1 MPAASSK
8 DNISRIHILPDELA
22 NQIAAGEVVE
32 RPASVVKELV
42 ENAIDAGATRIR
54 VDVEA
59 GGKKRI
65 QVLDNGSGMGREDA
79 RLAFFRHATSKI
91 EGAGDLEAIVTLG
104 FRGEALPSI
113 ASVAKVRLQTLA
125 GDDPAGTLIR
135 VEGGGEPTV
144 GETGCPGGTTVDVEQ
159 LFFNTPAR
167 RKFLKSDS
175 TEFSYINQVVTQQAL
190 AHPEIH
196 FTLVHNGRQVIDTLP
211 TDQRLYRIAELFGA
225 EMARELVCVEAEEGS
240 YRLSGFVSS
249 PVYTRASRQAQYCFV
264 NQRPIRDKVI
274 LHATQHGYSHLLP
287 KGRHP
292 VIFLFLTMDPHLLD
306 VNVHPSKN
314 EVRFAFQQEV
324 HHLVSGAVRSG
335 LSRSEKGPAPSLPY
349 SETPS
354 APAGWQKVAET
365 PTDFKQ
371 RPSPF
376 QGGRVPAAPLAA
388 PYRKDEHSA
397 VSRALGELYQSP
409 PVPLRGVEAAGLR
422 PRAISDVIYSEFEPL
437 GQLDRSFIIMQGK
450 RGILVV
456 DQHIAHE
463 RVLYEQ
469 FRKAA
474 EAKRVEVQQLLF
486 PVSLEFSAGEAVLL
500 AEHRDW
506 LAGLGL
512 EIEPFGENGFL
523 LRSVPALLK
532 NDDHEQ
538 VLRAIAERL
547 PEGKDPTALQTK
559 YDEILIMMSCRS
571 AIKVNHTLGTEQI
584 RRLLDDLQQAEL
596 PYTCPHGRPIA
607 LLFEMDDLL
616 SRFLRK

>member
-1 MPAASSK
+1 MSATRSQE
-8 DNISRIHILPDELA
+8 NISRIHILPDELA
-22 NQIAAGEVVE
+22 NRIAAGEVVE

-54 VDVEA
+54 VDVES

-65 QVLDNGSGMGREDA
+65 QVLDNGSGMSREDT

-91 EGAGDLEAIVTLG
+91 GQAGDLEAIGTLG

-113 ASVAKVRLQTLA
+113 GSVARVRLTTLA
-125 GDDPAGTLIR
+125 REGEAGTLVS
-135 VEGGGEPTV
+135 VEGGKGPVV
-144 GETGCPGGTTVDVEQ
+144 GEAGCPKGTTVEVEQ
-159 LFFNTPAR
+159 LFYNTPAR
-167 RKFLKSDS
+167 RKFLKADG

-196 FTLVHNGRQVIDTLP
+196 FTLSHNNRQIVDTLP

-225 EMARELVCVEAEEGS
+225 EMARELVRVEAEEGK
-240 YRLSGFVSS
+240 YRLEGYVSS
-249 PVYTRASRQAQYCFV
+249 PVYTRASRQTQYCFV

-292 VIFLFLTMDPHLLD
+292 VIFLFLAMDPHLLD
-306 VNVHPSKN
+306 VNVHPSKS

-324 HHLVSGAVRSG
+324 HLLVSGAVRTG
-335 LSRSEKGPAPSLPY
+335 LSRSEKGPAPALPY
-349 SETPS
+349 EGPPS
-354 APAGWQKVAET
+354 PGTGWQKVSET
-365 PTDFKQ
+365 PAAYKAGSLG
-371 RPSPF
+371 P
-376 QGGRVPAAPLAA
+376 GGSAAPPAPAAS
-388 PYRKDEHSA
+388 YRKDQHEA
-397 VSRALGELYQSP
+397 VARALGDFYKGP
-409 PVPLRGVEAAGLR
+409 PATPRGVETADLTPR
-422 PRAISDVIYSEFEPL
+422 PISDAIYSEFEPL
-437 GQLDRSFIIMQGK
+437 GQLDRSFILMQGK

-469 FRKAA
+469 FRKTA
-474 EAKRVEVQQLLF
+474 EARRVEVQKLLF
-486 PVSLEFSAGEAVLL
+486 PVSLEFSPAEAALL
-500 AEHRDW
+500 ADHLEW
-506 LAGLGL
+506 LGGLGL
-512 EIEPFGENGFL
+512 ELEPFGSHGFL

-547 PEGKDPTALQTK
+547 PESRDARSLEAK
-559 YDEILIMMSCRS
+559 YEEILIMMSCRG
-571 AIKVNHTLGTEQI
+571 AIKVNHTLGLEQI
-584 RRLLDDLQQAEL
+584 RRLLDDLQKAEL

-616 SRFLRK
+616 RRFLRK